1 MLEQVSRIEV
11 EFGEV
16 KNDIESLKVVI
27 GAEKA
32 SAAALRADLVSL
44 TERVSEC
51 GEKLD
56 AAASTTSDRITALET
71 KLDANLKSACSRIED
86 AERALEAQ
94 AGLLA
99 SQPPPSAAKVAADVP
114 LFPSDPT
121 VFEETADPATVSN
134 PSEKAN
140 LKLSASSPRIETKDN
155 RTLDVNTVVTVIRS
169 LRAFQQTHEGRL
181 PGNFA
186 VYALSPEAQIVLSR
200 EAKLAG
206 KPVPSKSAD
215 WFNALNLYVNAHGA
229 NLRHN
234 LNTVEKYYCERSNG
248 QVSSGDVRVAVQ
260 CVFDKVQNAVETSN
274 GSSRGDAL
282 SRGRL

>member
-1 MLEQVSRIEV
+1 MSCVEMASTATQLKQDLAEFRSELSKKLDSVLEQVSRIEV

-134 PSEKAN
+134 PSE
-140 LKLSASSPRIETKDN
+140 LQHRGE
-155 RTLDVNTVVTVIRS
+155 
-169 LRAFQQTHEGRL
+169 
-181 PGNFA
+181 
-186 VYALSPEAQIVLSR
+186 VL
-200 EAKLAG
+200 L
-206 KPVPSKSAD
+206 
-215 WFNALNLYVNAHGA
+215 GA
-229 NLRHN
+229 
-234 LNTVEKYYCERSNG
+234 E
-248 QVSSGDVRVAVQ
+248 
-260 CVFDKVQNAVETSN
+260 
-274 GSSRGDAL
+274 
-282 SRGRL
+282 